1 MFMARARISE
11 RVCESSRTLLIAL
24 AHAGSPPHKAAVA
37 AAAAAA
43 AAASAA
49 ADDEISTFLNAS
61 HSPTASGERS

>member
-1 MFMARARISE
+1 MFMTRVRISE

-43 AAASAA
+43 SAA
-49 ADDEISTFLNAS
+49 ADDDEISTFLNAS